1 MGPANSDIVRIDR
14 FTGEHLHLF
23 LEGGP
28 AGRGVDPLVRHA
40 FPIR

>member
-1 MGPANSDIVRIDR
+1 MEPANSDIVRIDR

-23 LEGGP
+23 LEGPGSDGI
-28 AGRGVDPLVRHA
+28 APLVRPA